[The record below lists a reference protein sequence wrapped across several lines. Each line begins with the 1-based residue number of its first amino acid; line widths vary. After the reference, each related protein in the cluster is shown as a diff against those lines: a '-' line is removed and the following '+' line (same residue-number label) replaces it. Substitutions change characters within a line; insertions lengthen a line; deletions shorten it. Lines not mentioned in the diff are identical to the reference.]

1 MRRDKLPAARRDI
14 VKVWVVLGVLALALA
29 LGPLLVVGQGVGGWS
44 GTSAAAAQPRARTDV
59 PAATEAAAAVG
70 ETPPPVPEAP
80 PAAAGPSPTVVATA
94 PARPTARPTH
104 LPLYTI
110 EPRALGYDAATVAVS
125 VADVWKN
132 PGRPASARELETQ
145 VIAGERVVIVGEQGD
160 WYQIVAVEQPS
171 SKNELGYPGWVSK
184 SALVPGWAIA
194 RQYAVA
200 MAPLVDVKRSAYGGS
215 ETLQQL
221 FLDSRLPVLVVGESW
236 VQVRLPDGRAGWVS
250 LAAVRLAADPDEPVQ
265 TGQVLATAAQLL
277 GVAYRWGGTSSQGF
291 DCSGFVYRVFHA
303 HGIRV
308 ARDSWDQGAAGRQ
321 VASADL
327 QPGDLLFFAPVDG
340 QPAQHVS
347 IYVEADRLLDCGN
360 GQSVAYRTLA
370 EVSGQ
375 GVWIDTRTYTR

>member
-145 VIAGERVVIVGEQGD
+145 VIAGERVVIVGEQGE
-160 WYQIVAVEQPS
+160 I
-171 SKNELGYPGWVSK
+171 
-184 SALVPGWAIA
+184 
-194 RQYAVA
+194 
-200 MAPLVDVKRSAYGGS
+200 
-215 ETLQQL
+215 
-221 FLDSRLPVLVVGESW
+221 
-236 VQVRLPDGRAGWVS
+236 GRA
-250 LAAVRLAADPDEPVQ
+250 
-265 TGQVLATAAQLL
+265 
-277 GVAYRWGGTSSQGF
+277 
-291 DCSGFVYRVFHA
+291 
-303 HGIRV
+303 
-308 ARDSWDQGAAGRQ
+308 
-321 VASADL
+321 
-327 QPGDLLFFAPVDG
+327 
-340 QPAQHVS
+340 HV
-347 IYVEADRLLDCGN
+347 
-360 GQSVAYRTLA
+360 
-370 EVSGQ
+370 
-375 GVWIDTRTYTR
+375 